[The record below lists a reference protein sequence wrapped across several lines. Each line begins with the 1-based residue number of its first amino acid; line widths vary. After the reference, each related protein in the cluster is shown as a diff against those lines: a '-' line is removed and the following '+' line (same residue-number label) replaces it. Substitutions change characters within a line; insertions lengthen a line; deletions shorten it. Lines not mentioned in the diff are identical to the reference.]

1 MLAVCD
7 TLVSSLSPHVFCL
20 THPPVYDSK
29 LPAYSYILPSL
40 YRTSQES
47 GLRFSGLIHSVDF
60 CQAPTSQCYSQC
72 WDVAVKHTEIRSLPL
87 GLYPSEEPIPL
98 GFLLLGRVT
107 GWMEAFA
114 SLRGQMACNEL
125 GCWESISS

>member
-29 LPAYSYILPSL
+29 PPAYSYILPSL

-47 GLRFSGLIHSVDF
+47 GIRFSGLINSVDF
-60 CQAPTSQCYSQC
+60 CQAPTSRQVLFS
-72 WDVAVKHTEIRSLPL
+72 V
-87 GLYPSEEPIPL
+87 
-98 GFLLLGRVT
+98 
-107 GWMEAFA
+107 
-114 SLRGQMACNEL
+114 L
-125 GCWESISS
+125 GCSSEAYRDQISALRLISK